1 MTRPQKGN
9 NPVREGREYI
19 PVTVPFTATPAGE
32 TPGIDRWAHRAV
44 WTERMLATLLEDQ
57 VKGGKW
63 PLAEHLLYGAWVH
76 EPECSPRPFR
86 PIHRNLLTGEP
97 YAGKPPV
104 RFGPRW

>member
-32 TPGIDRWAHRAV
+32 TPEIDRWAHRAV

-63 PLAEHLLYGAWVH
+63 HTLITSVGRTPTLRSVG
-76 EPECSPRPFR
+76 S
-86 PIHRNLLTGEP
+86 
-97 YAGKPPV
+97 
-104 RFGPRW
+104 